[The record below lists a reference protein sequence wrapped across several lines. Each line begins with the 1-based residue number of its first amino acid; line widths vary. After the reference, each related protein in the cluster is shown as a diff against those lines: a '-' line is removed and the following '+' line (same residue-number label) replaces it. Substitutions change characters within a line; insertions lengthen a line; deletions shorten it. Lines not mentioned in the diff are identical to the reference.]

1 MALAELLDSLV
12 LLARGAKPD
21 MEVGSLHTELLSE
34 ISNFHTG
41 ITSGFKSGDDF
52 GSQITTGG
60 ALGGLL
66 RSLAGFGGRA
76 TRLPLGRPNG
86 LTRDDALHVRL
97 DALNLLHKGFL
108 LINKRGKLIESRGC
122 QR

>member
-1 MALAELLDSLV
+1 MTLADLLDPLV

-34 ISNFHTG
+34 IGNFHTG
-41 ITSGFKSGDDF
+41 VTGGFKSREDF

-86 LTRDDALHVRL
+86 LTRDDAGHMGL
-97 DALNLLHKGFL
+97 DALDFFKKGFFLIHKG
-108 LINKRGKLIESRGC
+108 GKLIEGRGGEG
-122 QR
+122 